1 MLNTDQISFR
11 QATAD
16 DLAQIVSF
24 TNSIH
29 LQEDDQSI
37 PTNKHFLFNLEKW
50 LKEELNNSLSLFLI
64 ADFEN
69 NFGQTNSIGFI
80 GATTVINDNGFL
92 ENPTKG
98 VINLLWIEKEHRK
111 KNIAKQLVSM
121 IEDCFKENAI
131 NVIECSF
138 TDTNELAKKFWSNMH
153 YKIFSVTA
161 RKIISDTTK

>member
-1 MLNTDQISFR
+1 MLITEQISFR

-37 PTNKHFLFNLEKW
+37 ATNKHFLSNLEKW

-64 ADFEN
+64 ADFQN
-69 NFGQTNSIGFI
+69 DLGQKDSIGFI

-92 ENPTKG
+92 KNPTKG
-98 VINLLWIEKEHRK
+98 VINLLWVEKEYRRN
-111 KNIAKQLVSM
+111 NIAKQLVSM
-121 IEDCFKENAI
+121 IESCFRGNAVS
-131 NVIECSF
+131 VIECSF
-138 TDTNELAKKFWSNMH
+138 TKKNQLAEKFWDNQG
-153 YKIFSVTA
+153 YDIQSVIA
-161 RKIISDTTK
+161 RKILPEK